1 MSPRKRSDE
10 GGPDP
15 HPRRGKPVAQ
25 VDLRQRTGRGTGP
38 RDDRAHRRG
47 SRIVPRGGTGTLA
60 TLALAA
66 AAVLAG
72 TLVEG
77 TVVGTAQ
84 WSVLRGPLPRIR
96 WRTWAVATGAGA
108 FLAWLLGMIP
118 STVLSLGADS
128 GGAGAAPAEPSNAVV
143 LGLAFCM
150 GLVLGPVL
158 GFVQWLVLRRF
169 VSHAALWMPANGV
182 AWAFGMVV
190 IFTGIDPAISGGFGF
205 LSVAIVALTLACAG
219 AVVGAIH
226 GLALVWLLRSS
237 K

>member
-1 MSPRKRSDE
+1 
-10 GGPDP
+10 
-15 HPRRGKPVAQ
+15 
-25 VDLRQRTGRGTGP
+25 
-38 RDDRAHRRG
+38 
-47 SRIVPRGGTGTLA
+47 
-60 TLALAA
+60 
-66 AAVLAG
+66 
-72 TLVEG
+72 
-77 TVVGTAQ
+77 
-84 WSVLRGPLPRIR
+84 
-96 WRTWAVATGAGA
+96 
-108 FLAWLLGMIP
+108 MIP